1 MRYFLILALALAIS
15 AISST
20 DAAAEPE
27 VYMVDISPDTIDN
40 QQDEEVSFSS
50 DCSVCNGEGLTYFY
64 WNSSI
69 DGVLAQGSDS
79 HNAVSYTH
87 LTLPTNREV

>member
-1 MRYFLILALALAIS
+1 MRYFLILSSRLAIS

-50 DCSVCNGEGLTYFY
+50 DCSVCNGEGNNLFLLEFFY
-64 WNSSI
+64 RWSF
-69 DGVLAQGSDS
+69 GS
-79 HNAVSYTH
+79 
-87 LTLPTNREV
+87 RFR

>member
-15 AISST
+15 AIVST

-27 VYMVDISPDTIDN
+27 VYMVDISPDTVDN

-50 DCSVCNGEGLTYFY
+50 DCSVCNGEGMTYFY

-69 DGVLAQGSDS
+69 DGVLDEGSDLS
-79 HNAVSYTH
+79 LIHI
-87 LTLPTNREV
+87 